1 MYNRFEGD
9 DGTTI
14 TIENTTISSK
24 GETHSLKGVHAYL
37 EDGSALESRIT
48 ATRLLLFGPFALAMK
63 KRKGGEK
70 YLIVEGPDFAYMT
83 MVKKQNISK
92 AVRFKTETM
101 NAAAKCRNLPQSVV
115 DQSEA
120 ERHARLELP
129 KTLEGQLS
137 LAKSTRILHIFN
149 IIILSA
155 MTLACFISLVAIP
168 AGVITGILLFFAI
181 RALVYRNKQIPQLM
195 QQIADQRKD
204 SLTQVAT
211 DLSYLQTQTAA

>member
-1 MYNRFEGD
+1 MYNSFKGD

-14 TIENTTISSK
+14 TIQDTTISSK
-24 GETHSLKGVHAYL
+24 GERHSLKGVHAYL

-83 MVKKQNISK
+83 MVKRQNISK
-92 AVRFKTETM
+92 AIRFKTEIL

-120 ERHARLELP
+120 ERHARLEQP

-149 IIILSA
+149 IIILSLF
-155 MTLACFISLVAIP
+155 TLATLVTLLWPVAIIF
-168 AGVITGILLFFAI
+168 GLLLFFAI
-181 RALVYRNKQIPQLM
+181 RALVYRNKQIPELM

-211 DLSYLQTQTAA
+211 DLQRLQAQPAA

>member
-1 MYNRFEGD
+1 MYNSFKGD

-14 TIENTTISSK
+14 TIQDTTISSK
-24 GETHSLKGVHAYL
+24 GERHSLKGVHAYL
-37 EDGSALESRIT
+37 EDGSALESRVT

-83 MVKKQNISK
+83 MVKRRNIGK
-92 AVRFKTETM
+92 AVRFKTEIV
-101 NAAAKCRNLPQSVV
+101 NAAAKCRDLPQSVV

-120 ERHARLELP
+120 KRRARLEPP

-149 IIILSA
+149 IIILSLF
-155 MTLACFISLVAIP
+155 TLATLVTLLWPVAIIF
-168 AGVITGILLFFAI
+168 GLLLFFAI
-181 RALVYRNKQIPQLM
+181 RALIYRNKQIPELE

-204 SLTQVAT
+204 SATQVNT
-211 DLSYLQTQTAA
+211 GLSQVQAQAAA

>member
-1 MYNRFEGD
+1 MYNRFKGD

-14 TIENTTISSK
+14 TIQDTTISSK
-24 GETHSLKGVHAYL
+24 GERHSLKGVHAYL

-83 MVKKQNISK
+83 MVKRQNISK
-92 AVRFKTETM
+92 AVRFKPEIV

-120 ERHARLELP
+120 ARPARFEQP

-137 LAKSTRILHIFN
+137 LAKSTRTLHILN
-149 IIILSA
+149 IFMLSLF
-155 MTLACFISLVAIP
+155 TLASLVTLLWPLAIIF
-168 AGVITGILLFFAI
+168 GLLLFFAI
-181 RALVYRNKQIPQLM
+181 RALVYRNKQIPQLE
-195 QQIADQRKD
+195 QQIADQHKD

-211 DLSYLQTQTAA
+211 DLQRLQAQPAA

>member
-1 MYNRFEGD
+1 MYNSFKGD

-24 GETHSLKGVHAYL
+24 GERHSLKGVHAYL

-83 MVKKQNISK
+83 MVKRQNISK
-92 AVRFKTETM
+92 AVRFKTEIV

-120 ERHARLELP
+120 ERPSRLKLP

-149 IIILSA
+149 IILLSLFTFA
-155 MTLACFISLVAIP
+155 SLVTMLWPLAIFL
-168 AGVITGILLFFAI
+168 GVLLFFAI

-195 QQIADQRKD
+195 QQIADQHKD
-204 SLTQVAT
+204 SATQVNT
-211 DLSYLQTQTAA
+211 GLSQVPAQPAI

>member
-1 MYNRFEGD
+1 MYNSFKGD

-14 TIENTTISSK
+14 TIQDTTISSK
-24 GETHSLKGVHAYL
+24 GERHSLKGVHAYL
-37 EDGSALESRIT
+37 EDGSALESRVT

-83 MVKKQNISK
+83 MVKRQNIGK
-92 AVRFKTETM
+92 AVRFKTEIV
-101 NAAAKCRNLPQSVV
+101 NAAAKCRDLPQSVV

-120 ERHARLELP
+120 KRRARLEPP

-149 IIILSA
+149 IIILSLF
-155 MTLACFISLVAIP
+155 TLATLVTLLWPVAIIF
-168 AGVITGILLFFAI
+168 GLLLFFAI
-181 RALVYRNKQIPQLM
+181 RALIYRNKQIPELE

-204 SLTQVAT
+204 SATQVNT
-211 DLSYLQTQTAA
+211 GLSQVQAQAAA

>member
-1 MYNRFEGD
+1 MYNSFKGD

-14 TIENTTISSK
+14 TIQDTTISSK
-24 GETHSLKGVHAYL
+24 GERHSLKGVHAYL

-83 MVKKQNISK
+83 MVKRQNISK
-92 AVRFKTETM
+92 AVRFKTEIV
-101 NAAAKCRNLPQSVV
+101 NAAAKCRDLPQSVV

-120 ERHARLELP
+120 KRRARLEPP

-155 MTLACFISLVAIP
+155 MTLAFFISLFAIP
-168 AGVITGILLFFAI
+168 AGIITGILLFFAI
-181 RALVYRNKQIPQLM
+181 RALIYRNKQIPELE
-195 QQIADQRKD
+195 QQIADQHKD
-204 SLTQVAT
+204 SATQVNT
-211 DLSYLQTQTAA
+211 GLSQVPAQPAI

>member
-1 MYNRFEGD
+1 MYSSFKGD

-37 EDGSALESRIT
+37 EDGSALESHVT
-48 ATRLLLFGPFALAMK
+48 ATRLLLFGVFALAMK

-83 MVKKQNISK
+83 MVKRQHIGS
-92 AVRFKTETM
+92 AVRFKTEIV

-120 ERHARLELP
+120 ERHARLEQP

-149 IIILSA
+149 IIILSLF
-155 MTLACFISLVAIP
+155 TLATLVTLLWPLAIIF
-168 AGVITGILLFFAI
+168 GLLLFFAI
-181 RALVYRNKQIPQLM
+181 RALIYRNKQIPELM
-195 QQIADQRKD
+195 QQITDQRKD
-204 SLTQVAT
+204 SMKQVAT
-211 DLSYLQTQTAA
+211 DLQRLQAQPAA

>member
-1 MYNRFEGD
+1 MYNRFKGD

-37 EDGSALESRIT
+37 EDGSTLESRVT
-48 ATRLLLFGPFALAMK
+48 ATRLLMFGVFALAMK

-83 MVKKQNISK
+83 MVKRQHIGR
-92 AVRFKTETM
+92 AVRFKIEIM
-101 NAAAKCRNLPQSVV
+101 SAAAKCQNLPQGVV

-120 ERHARLELP
+120 ERPARLEKP
-129 KTLEGQLS
+129 KTLEEQLS

-149 IIILSA
+149 IIMLSLF
-155 MTLACFISLVAIP
+155 TLTSIVTLLWPLAIIF
-168 AGVITGILLFFAI
+168 GLLLFFAI
-181 RALVYRNKQIPQLM
+181 RALIYRNKQIPELV

-204 SLTQVAT
+204 SLTQATT
-211 DLSYLQTQTAA
+211 DLSHLQAQPAA

>member
-1 MYNRFEGD
+1 MYNSFKGD

-83 MVKKQNISK
+83 MVKRQNISK
-92 AVRFKTETM
+92 AVRFKTEIM
-101 NAAAKCRNLPQSVV
+101 SAAAKCRNLPQSIV
-115 DQSEA
+115 DRTEA
-120 ERHARLELP
+120 GLSAVPEKP
-129 KTLEGQLS
+129 QTLEEQLS
-137 LAKSTRILHIFN
+137 TAKVTRGLHIFN
-149 IIILSA
+149 IFMLSLFTFAFTVTLLWPLAIIFGL
-155 MTLACFISLVAIP
+155 
-168 AGVITGILLFFAI
+168 LLFFAI

-204 SLTQVAT
+204 GMTQVAT
-211 DLSYLQTQTAA
+211 DLSRLQAQPAA